1 MCEHEPRLS
10 GLICVISSQ
19 SHRLLGRL
27 WLQARGKAKGKP
39 PPKEKCAHTHAKTE
53 VTGNSI
59 TSTNCVPEGSGGIC
73 WWDVPFSPPPSFSQR
88 QKNNMI
94 ATKQKSRVKV
104 YSAISPQI
112 SQGLAGLCTIQ
123 GRQVEGIITG
133 LCSPPL
139 PGVTQPWW
147 HPASSSVTLK
157 PRQGCPKCPQQP
169 GAGKGHAPC
178 PGEGR
183 RVLSRMGTLLQAAW
197 AQAGKLHIR
206 TPPAQQCAARC
217 SVHS

>member
-1 MCEHEPRLS
+1 MFPFHLHPAS
-10 GLICVISSQ
+10 
-19 SHRLLGRL
+19 
-27 WLQARGKAKGKP
+27 AK
-39 PPKEKCAHTHAKTE
+39 
-53 VTGNSI
+53 
-59 TSTNCVPEGSGGIC
+59 
-73 WWDVPFSPPPSFSQR
+73 R
-88 QKNNMI
+88 QKNNVI
-94 ATKQKSRVKV
+94 ATKQKSGVKV

-112 SQGLAGLCTIQ
+112 SQGLAGLCTIR
-123 GRQVEGIITG
+123 GRQVERIVTG

-139 PGVTQPWW
+139 PGVTQTWW

-169 GAGKGHAPC
+169 GAGKGRVPC

-183 RVLSRMGTLLQAAW
+183 RVLSCMGSLLQAAW

-206 TPPAQQCAARC
+206 TRPAQQGAARC